1 MYLPRATSRRNSI
14 EGVKVG
20 TVVWLGRL
28 QSRRIRNK
36 GRIGENCLNRNVC
49 CAVVVW
55 LVRLVR
61 HKNFYG
67 MIVP

>member
-49 CAVVVW
+49 
-55 LVRLVR
+55 
-61 HKNFYG
+61 F
-67 MIVP
+67 